1 MAKDNYLPRA
11 DAAKA
16 IWLNT
21 FSQKISLPG
30 STEPTAGEDLGLTG
44 AEVTQ
49 TAADALMFN
58 FCVQNQDSFK
68 NERKERTDYK
78 NLARSGNEGEPM
90 GPYPTSP
97 PVVPPAVVPQGIFK
111 RIPELVARIKANGN
125 YDTTIGKDWGII
137 GGDQVFDPN
146 TLKPFLEL
154 LVLGSGVLVKWQK
167 GFAEGLRIFVDR
179 GSGYIL
185 LAMDTEPDYLDTVAM
200 PATATTWKYKAI
212 YEIDGEEVGQFSD
225 EKEVQVQAPIS

>member
-1 MAKDNYLPRA
+1 MAKGDYLP
-11 DAAKA
+11 DDDPGKA

-30 STEPTAGEDLGLTG
+30 SVEPTVGQDLGLTDG
-44 AEVTQ
+44 EVTQ
-49 TAADALMFN
+49 TAADALMFA
-58 FCVQNQDSFK
+58 FCIQNQDSFK

-90 GPYPTSP
+90 DEYPTSP
-97 PVVPPAVVPQGIFK
+97 AVSPPTPVPEGVFK
-111 RIPELVARIKANGN
+111 RIPELVARIKASGN
-125 YDTTIGKDWGII
+125 YNTAIGEDLGII
-137 GGDQVFDPN
+137 GSDQVFDPN
-146 TLKPFLEL
+146 ELKPELEL

-179 GSGYIL
+179 GTGYIL
-185 LAMDTEPDYLDTVAM
+185 LAMDTEPDYLDTFAM
-200 PATATTWKYKAI
+200 PVAAATWKYKAI

-225 EKEVQVQAPIS
+225 EKEVQVQAAV